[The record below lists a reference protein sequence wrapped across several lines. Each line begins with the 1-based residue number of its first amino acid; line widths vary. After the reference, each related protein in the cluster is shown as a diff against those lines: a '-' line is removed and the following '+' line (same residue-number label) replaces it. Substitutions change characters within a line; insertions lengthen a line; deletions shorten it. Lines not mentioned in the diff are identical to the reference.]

1 MKRKNIA
8 AIMLLMT
15 VLFALSGAAQAFAEG
30 AVGRFTVVDGR
41 VDVLRPG
48 KTRAEPVDIN
58 ATVSAGDIVRT
69 KSNSFAEIVFTDG
82 AVLKIS
88 ESSRIEI
95 KDYELTG
102 DDKRKSG
109 LLRLLRGKIRATVP
123 KTLGRIIPISRG
135 PSNFEVETP
144 TAVAGVRGTDFFVW
158 FDRGTTG
165 VFVLDG
171 TVETRSS
178 AHMENALMVG
188 AGYFTLVHRDEEP
201 RRVSAILNR
210 SLIIREGENLS
221 RHAELTE
228 ARRGKDRHGE
238 RGEDIEHLSEREIIA
253 GGSFGRREGYDEHH
267 TEYDSLERPVSE
279 THTALLNTES
289 HFSGAMSGRSTGAG
303 TILDITSSSFTGE
316 WEGSGIWEANLS
328 GTFATTP
335 ACSSCSFSWIGTTSG
350 TDSNGGTFSGSIS
363 NGTWSSGSWTA
374 DISGT
379 KTGGSFSGT
388 LSGTYS
394 TSTGT
399 VQGSGTGTWQ

>member
-8 AIMLLMT
+8 AIILMT
-15 VLFALSGAAQAFAEG
+15 MLFALSGVVPAFAEG

-48 KTRAEPVDIN
+48 KSRAEPVDVN
-58 ATVSAGDIVRT
+58 ASVSAGDIVRT
-69 KSNSFAEIVFTDG
+69 KSNSFAEIVFIDG

-95 KDYELTG
+95 KDYELTEN
-102 DDKRKSG
+102 DKRKSG

-171 TVETRSS
+171 TVETRNA
-178 AHMENALMVG
+178 AHRENSLMVG
-188 AGYFTLVHRDEEP
+188 AGYFTLIRRDEEP

-210 SLIIREGENLS
+210 SLVIREGENLT
-221 RHAELTE
+221 RHAELE
-228 ARRGKDRHGE
+228 ESRRGRKDRHSE
-238 RGEDIEHLSEREIIA
+238 RGEDIEHLSEREIIS
-253 GGSFGRREGYDEHH
+253 GGSFESRDGFEHH
-267 TEYDSLERPVSE
+267 TEYDSVERPVTE
-279 THTALLNTES
+279 THTALLTES
-289 HFSGAMSGRSTGAG
+289 HFSGAMLGRGVNGANV
-303 TILDITSSSFTGE
+303 LDITGSALTGE
-316 WEGSGIWEANLS
+316 WEGSGTWEAELTGIFTTACPS
-328 GTFATTP
+328 CAFALTGTA
-335 ACSSCSFSWIGTTSG
+335 SG
-350 TDSNGGTFSGSIS
+350 TDSNGGAFSGTIS
-363 NGTWSSGSWTA
+363 NGTWSSGAWTA

-379 KTGGSFSGT
+379 KTGGSFTGT
-388 LSGTYS
+388 LTGTYS
-394 TSTGT
+394 TSSGT